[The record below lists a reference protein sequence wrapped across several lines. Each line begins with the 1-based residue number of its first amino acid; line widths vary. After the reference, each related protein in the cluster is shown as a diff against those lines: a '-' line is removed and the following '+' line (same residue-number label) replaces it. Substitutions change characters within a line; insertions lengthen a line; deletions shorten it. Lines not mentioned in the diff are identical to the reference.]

1 MTISDV
7 ITTLQN
13 PLMLGKGPVAD
24 RVMDDAKDV
33 MLPGDIEVISADNHW
48 EITEDIFYENFPAH
62 LKEKAPRVWLDGY
75 WRIGRPGVKE
85 AFGLGDKIEETL
97 RRGFT
102 PTAWS
107 HDVRRKDLAADGMTK
122 EIVFPQSLLGYVDP
136 DLEIRHSIYRVYN
149 DYLVEQQRI
158 NPDFIGVGLC
168 ENWWEDDKIEGAL
181 DRLIQLGIKTF
192 MMPIKL
198 RGTDGKEMSYA
209 DPAMERF
216 WEVANAAGLPICFHV
231 GEALN
236 YEGRGA
242 LAAGAL
248 LTFAPFRQPIGQ
260 LVFGG
265 VFDRNPNLQIV
276 FAEGG
281 IGWALPW
288 LQDAEA
294 LFDLYDDL
302 LDPIEQRP
310 TDYWRQNCSAT
321 FQADALGLAHL
332 EILGADRVMWAADY
346 PHSEGTFGFSRRAQ
360 KAVLDQVGHENAK
373 LVLGDNAKR
382 IFRI

>member
-1 MTISDV
+1 MTETM
-7 ITTLQN
+7 TTLQN
-13 PLMLGKGPVAD
+13 PLMLNKGPVAD
-24 RVMDDAKDV
+24 RIREESRHITMPD
-33 MLPGDIEVISADNHW
+33 DIEVISADNHW
-48 EITEDIFYENFPAH
+48 EITEDIFFENFPSH
-62 LKEKAPRVWLDGY
+62 LKEKAPRVWFDGY

-85 AFGLGDKIEETL
+85 AFGLGPKIEETL

-107 HDVRRKDLAADGMTK
+107 HDVRRQDLAIDGMTK

-136 DLEIRHSIYRVYN
+136 DLEIRGWIYRVYN
-149 DYLVEQQRI
+149 EYLAEQQRK

-168 ENWWEDDKIEGAL
+168 QNWWEEDKIEAAL
-181 DRLIQLGIKTF
+181 DSLIQMGIKTF

-198 RGTDGKEMSYA
+198 RDSDGKEMSYA
-209 DPAMERF
+209 DSRMERF
-216 WEVANAAGLPICFHV
+216 WEVANEAGLPICFHV

-242 LAAGAL
+242 LATGSL
-248 LTFAPFRQPIGQ
+248 LTFAPFRQPVSQ

-294 LFDLYDDL
+294 LFDLYGDL
-302 LDPIEQRP
+302 LDPIKQRP
-310 TDYWRQNCSAT
+310 SDYWRQNCSAT

-332 EILGADRVMWAADY
+332 DILGADRVMWAADY
-346 PHSEGTFGFSRRAQ
+346 PHSEGTFGFSRQAQ
-360 KAVLDQVGHENAK
+360 RSVLDQVGHENAK
-373 LVLGDNAKR
+373 LVLGGNAKR

>member
-1 MTISDV
+1 MAEA

-13 PLMLGKGPVAD
+13 PLMRGKGPVAG
-24 RVMDDAKDV
+24 RVMDDATGIE
-33 MLPGDIEVISADNHW
+33 LPEDIEVISADNHW
-48 EITEDIFYENFPAH
+48 EITEDIFFENFPSH

-85 AFGLGDKIEETL
+85 AFGLGPKIEETL

-107 HDVRRKDLAADGMTK
+107 HEVRRKDLAADGMTK

-136 DLEIRHSIYRVYN
+136 DLEIRYWIYRTYN
-149 DYLVEQQRI
+149 EYLVEQQRQ
-158 NPDFIGVGLC
+158 NPDFFGVGLC
-168 ENWWEDDKIEGAL
+168 HNWWEEDKIEGAI
-181 DRLIQLGIKTF
+181 DSLIQTGIKTF

-198 RGTDGKEMSYA
+198 RGQDGKEMSYA

-216 WEVANAAGLPICFHV
+216 WEVANDAGLPICFHV

-242 LAAGAL
+242 LATGAL

-260 LVFGG
+260 LIFGG

-294 LFDLYDDL
+294 LFDLYGDL
-302 LDPIEQRP
+302 LDPIRQRP
-310 TDYWRQNCSAT
+310 SDYWRQHCSAT

-332 EILGADRVMWAADY
+332 DILGADRVMWAADY
-346 PHSEGTFGFSRRAQ
+346 PHSEGTFGFSRKAQ
-360 KAVLDQVGHENAK
+360 KAVLDQIGPEQAK
-373 LVLGDNAKR
+373 LVLGGNAKR